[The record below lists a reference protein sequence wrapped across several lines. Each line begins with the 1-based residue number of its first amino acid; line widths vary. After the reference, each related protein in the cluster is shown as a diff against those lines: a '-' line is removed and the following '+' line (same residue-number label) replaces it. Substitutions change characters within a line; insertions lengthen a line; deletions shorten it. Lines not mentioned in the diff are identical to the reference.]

1 MPPRFAA
8 AVHRAVGHM
17 KSSGELMKLMNSAMK
32 QSVVAKTMM
41 NLSREM
47 FKAGVIDDMVS
58 DAMDNSLEDVEE
70 ETEEEVE
77 KVLAELA
84 VESVAAM
91 PAPARAAPVQ
101 QRPVVQA
108 APEVEE
114 EDEEGLDNL
123 QARLDAIRAA

>member
-1 MPPRFAA
+1 
-8 AVHRAVGHM
+8 M
-17 KSSGELMKLMNSAMK
+17 KSSGELMKLMNNAMK

-41 NLSREM
+41 NLSKEM
-47 FKAGVIDDMVS
+47 FKAGVIDEMVS

-70 ETEEEVE
+70 ETEEEVD

-91 PAPARAAPVQ
+91 PAPAVTRTAPAQQQRQAAQPQPVQ
-101 QRPVVQA
+101 
-108 APEVEE
+108 EIEEE
-114 EDEEGLDNL
+114 EDGMGNL